1 MLLQFAGV
9 FGSREGAGGK
19 RFCCSPPQKKA
30 CTVLFVKLFWTDCPA
45 TVAGGCGLNPV
56 GPMTG
61 GSFAQNHSTFTRDHR
76 PKLKTVPAAYFHED
90 VMPTSCRPLSWQSA
104 DDGSPLL
111 LCAPLSAGGTTRL
124 LEESRLFLKGDEL
137 TRSPLAL
144 RW

>member
-9 FGSREGAGGK
+9 LEVREGAGGK

-30 CTVLFVKLFWTDCPA
+30 CTVLFVKLFCPVFCCDCPE
-45 TVAGGCGLNPV
+45 TLELNPV

-76 PKLKTVPAAYFHED
+76 PKLNTVPAASFHED

-111 LCAPLSAGGTTRL
+111 LCAPLSA
-124 LEESRLFLKGDEL
+124 
-137 TRSPLAL
+137 
-144 RW
+144 